1 MLTVK
6 ILVYE
11 NKSEQNQSVHFLFCF
26 YSTDLT
32 SISPPQK
39 KTLLKIAK
47 AQDWNS
53 TSGPWVT

>member
-26 YSTDLT
+26 YNTDLT
-32 SISPPQK
+32 SISPEK
-39 KTLLKIAK
+39 NITE
-47 AQDWNS
+47 DS
-53 TSGPWVT
+53 

>member
-11 NKSEQNQSVHFLFCF
+11 NKSEQNQSVYFLFCF
-26 YSTDLT
+26 YNTDLT
-32 SISPPQK
+32 SISPEK